1 MHSHCSHCGY
11 RKIINRRKELPKGM
25 GGTKLNTDF
34 PFGSHERMIKP
45 KTRYKQHYSYEII

>member
-25 GGTKLNTDF
+25 GGTKLNTEF
-34 PFGSHERMIKP
+34 SFGSHEHMIKP